1 MSVISLDMERKTYRK
16 RSAVVTILEEF
27 TLEVCQGERVAIIG
41 ESGVGKSSL
50 LNILGLIDRRF
61 SGTYL
66 RFGRDVADLSDRG
79 AASLR
84 NDRIGFVLQE
94 SALINTLTIADN
106 IRLPLLYARQQ
117 QAGGGGNFDRLV
129 DSLGIAPI
137 LKKTPVEC
145 SGGEKARAVFARGV
159 IMNPHIVLADE
170 PTASLDAE
178 NKAKVLDLLLGLN
191 REHGTT
197 VITVTHDMDVANQ
210 HDRVVALKKRM

>member
-1 MSVISLDMERKTYRK
+1 MRPQAGLQLVPHRGDAAQVVDHLTDIFDDVRHLFVRVVFAHGQAQRTVCDLVRQPERQQHM
-16 RSAVVTILEEF
+16 AGV
-27 TLEVCQGERVAIIG
+27 ERAG
-41 ESGVGKSSL
+41 G
-50 LNILGLIDRRF
+50 
-61 SGTYL
+61 
-66 RFGRDVADLSDRG
+66 AG
-79 AASLR
+79 AAGRSG
-84 NDRIGFVLQE
+84 N
-94 SALINTLTIADN
+94 ALAVEQLG
-106 IRLPLLYARQQ
+106 QQ